1 MLLLRLLVVLVLLV
15 LVLVVVVGPQML
27 GVSGRGLHPDAWR
40 RGRGRGRRGGR
51 GQVRIQQCGV
61 GHGSALHVGRDR
73 VGVQQLLLLLLL
85 LLLSGV
91 AGG

>member
-1 MLLLRLLVVLVLLV
+1 MLLLLLLVLLV
-15 LVLVVVVGPQML
+15 LVVVVVGGPQML
-27 GVSGRGLHPDAWR
+27 RVGGRGLHPDPWR

-61 GHGSALHVGRDR
+61 GHGSALHVGRNR

-85 LLLSGV
+85 LLLLSGV